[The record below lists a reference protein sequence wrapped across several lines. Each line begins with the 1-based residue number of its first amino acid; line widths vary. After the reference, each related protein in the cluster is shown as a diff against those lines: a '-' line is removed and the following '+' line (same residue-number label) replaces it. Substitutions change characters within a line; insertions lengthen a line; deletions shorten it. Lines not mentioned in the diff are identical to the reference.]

1 MCHSSKS
8 KKKKEGLFVCS
19 CTTSQT
25 LVWAFCN
32 RESTDKGMLQ
42 WKGRKKCTI
51 RAFLSSNQQYT
62 THAVHT
68 PKFGVCMPYI
78 HIFFHLG
85 KNKIKAK
92 TTYCSQKKIPNNIAY
107 KKGKFTKIKLIIIT
121 KNNSI
126 IYLFTYFLAFI

>member
-1 MCHSSKS
+1 LSEHFVIERVQTKACYSE
-8 KKKKEGLFVCS
+8 KEERNARF
-19 CTTSQT
+19 
-25 LVWAFCN
+25 A
-32 RESTDKGMLQ
+32 
-42 WKGRKKCTI
+42 
-51 RAFLSSNQQYT
+51 LSSQATNNT
-62 THAVHT
+62 LHTHTVHT